1 MQVATFDRDALA
13 AAAPTVAALSRAE
26 DLPAHGR
33 AVAARL
39 AGQPGEGRERV
50 VPGTAGRAGSGTTW
64 PA

>member
-13 AAAPTVAALSRAE
+13 AAAPTVAVLSAAE

-39 AGQPGEGRERV
+39 ISPSEER
-50 VPGTAGRAGSGTTW
+50 S
-64 PA
+64 